1 MKYISALSILLV
13 ALVTGCS
20 GMTISGISLEKGNHH
35 VVIGNTVLASQLEFS
50 HSQAELRNGYL
61 DASVEV
67 MNKTDAAISLDY
79 HFYWYDVNGLEIN
92 QPTTTWHTLT
102 INPGQVL
109 LLQALAPSTAATQ
122 YRIAV
127 RDANNCSIINR

>member
-20 GMTISGISLEKGNHH
+20 GMTMSGISLEKGNHH
-35 VVIGNTVLASQLEFS
+35 VVIGNTVLANKLQFSDSQTNQRDGHL
-50 HSQAELRNGYL
+50 Q
-61 DASVEV
+61 ASVAV
-67 MNKTDAAISLDY
+67 MNKTDTSISLDY
-79 HFYWYDVNGLEIN
+79 HFYWYDVNGLEIS
-92 QPTTTWHTLT
+92 QPTTTWRTLT

-109 LLQALAPSTAATQ
+109 LLQALAPITAATQ

>member
-20 GMTISGISLEKGNHH
+20 GMTMSGISLEKGNHQ
-35 VVIGNTVLASQLEFS
+35 VVIGNPVLANKLQFSDSQTN
-50 HSQAELRNGYL
+50 QRDGYL
-61 DASVEV
+61 QASVAV
-67 MNKTDAAISLDY
+67 MNKTDTSISLDY
-79 HFYWYDVNGLEIN
+79 HFYWYDVNGLEIS
-92 QPTTTWHTLT
+92 QPTTTWRTLT

-109 LLQALAPSTAATQ
+109 LLQALAPITAATQ